1 MLSFDCHNLL
11 RTIAVIKIQNT
22 PLIFRLKIKLA
33 LIRQSSFLSPTA
45 NFFSHIFSC
54 FVSNHFSS
62 FFVALP
68 VCEKVLIYCY
78 FNSKPIFDVKLNF
91 TFDVTLNVTFDDTF
105 DITLN
110 VTFDTIIQS
119 KNAKVW
125 VKQLGGSLQK
135 RRTNEITFNICQIR
149 IFQCLHEKLQNF
161 FWLCI
166 FLKRLLPKFSSF
178 KSKQRLDEKNDDWLF
193 GLLSQSME
201 FFIPLISIR
210 SHSLFILIFFPL
222 FLIYIFF
229 FFLWAH
235 IIVILSLV
243 STYFLSLSFTSL
255 IIHSAVFFLLRYLI
269 FSLSVYLF
277 LSLVFFCI
285 RCVLKICLLSWL
297 WCL

>member
-68 VCEKVLIYCY
+68 VGEKILIYCY

-91 TFDVTLNVTFDDTF
+91 TFDVTLNF
-105 DITLN
+105 TLN

-119 KNAKVW
+119 KNSKVW

-135 RRTNEITFNICQIR
+135 KRTNEITFNICQIR

-210 SHSLFILIFFPL
+210 SHSLFILIFF
-222 FLIYIFF
+222 
-229 FFLWAH
+229 
-235 IIVILSLV
+235 
-243 STYFLSLSFTSL
+243 LSFSFT
-255 IIHSAVFFLLRYLI
+255 
-269 FSLSVYLF
+269 FSFS
-277 LSLVFFCI
+277 FC
-285 RCVLKICLLSWL
+285 
-297 WCL
+297 